1 MEGNGREIGV
11 EVWLFLWV
19 GGQETDGVWHPAFG
33 VWSLE
38 SGFAVRVDDGDS
50 GRAVAC
56 RDG

>member
-1 MEGNGREIGV
+1 M

-38 SGFAVRVDDGDS
+38 SRFAVRVDDGDS
-50 GRAVAC
+50 GRPVAC